1 MQKKSQQD
9 CELICQQ
16 KTLHTHIG
24 NLLTTT
30 LKSSIKR
37 KGMTSTQH
45 TKKILKRYIHFQTFV
60 RGQCRMKRTEAIE
73 WLEVMKENAIF
84 EQYDALKMAI
94 EALSI
99 EPSRKWETCFSCP
112 LAKGCPQIQGKSNA
126 EIAKYASEIPNGCP
140 LSMSHDN
147 DLISRVDAIELCA
160 EAQGRAS
167 TKSELKGISKVWQ
180 GLLKLPST
188 DAVSREEYEALKE
201 KWIEAEQ
208 RADYYDIDGDDEA
221 SGYTLPSTDNTQYEW
236 IVEHSGNGWNDW
248 ENLICPKC
256 GEKHERVPY
265 YYNFC
270 PKCGERIGYH
280 KGE

>member
-1 MQKKSQQD
+1 MSRWVDLDEQVYCGEMGEYTNYNID
-9 CELICQQ
+9 MD
-16 KTLHTHIG
+16 TVVDA
-24 NLLTTT
+24 TT
-30 LKSSIKR
+30 
-37 KGMTSTQH
+37 
-45 TKKILKRYIHFQTFV
+45 
-60 RGQCRMKRTEAIE
+60 
-73 WLEVMKENAIF
+73 
-84 EQYDALKMAI
+84 
-94 EALSI
+94 I
-99 EPSRKWETCFSCP
+99 EPS
-112 LAKGCPQIQGKSNA
+112 G
-126 EIAKYASEIPNGCP
+126 
-140 LSMSHDN
+140 
-147 DLISRVDAIELCA
+147 DLISRADAIELCA
-160 EAQGRAS
+160 EAQRRAS

-188 DAVSREEYEALKE
+188 DAVSREEYEVLKE

-256 GEKHERVPY
+256 GEKHEKVPY